1 VLVDFDGALRASGET
16 RPSVPV
22 SVTPYISPEQTGR
35 VSRTIDYRT
44 DFYSLGATLYEV
56 LTGRPP
62 FKSDDSLEII
72 HSHLAKNPAA
82 PSLLDQRIPEQIS
95 RIVLRLMAKA
105 PEDRYQS
112 TTGVAHDVDVCER
125 QWIASQAVAPFELGQ
140 RDVPERFLMSRKLY
154 GRDRETRQ
162 LLTAFEEA
170 HGGITSLL
178 LVSGYSGIGKTSLIH
193 DLYKPIVRQRGYF
206 ISGKFDQIVR
216 NIPYGALIQ
225 SFRGLVWQ
233 LLTETE
239 ERLAAWR
246 GRVERAL
253 GANGGVLAEVIPEI
267 ELIIGKQE
275 PPPPLG
281 PTEAQNRFRY
291 VLQSFVAVVASKDH
305 PLVLFLDD
313 LQWVDA
319 ATLEV
324 LDTLLTAPEIRHL
337 LLIGAYRDNEV
348 DAGHRLTVAVQ
359 RVALAGARVHRVP
372 LGPLDPPDLTRF
384 LRDSFRSDQ
393 DDVEEVAALVHKKTG
408 GNPFF
413 VIQFLQALELDH
425 LIGFDRAQGRWTFQL
440 DAIGRAGLTDNIIDL
455 MSSKIRRLSAE
466 GQEALTHAACI
477 GNTFDWNSF
486 SVTTRQGQDQAA
498 AGLSEALQAG
508 LIHMTGAAAG
518 APSRG
523 PVYAFLHDRV
533 QQAAYALIPNERKKP
548 VHLDVGRLLLA
559 QSHGEAPDDRLFE
572 IANHLNIG
580 GDLITDESERVQV
593 ARLNLAA
600 GRKAKMSAAYQAAAG
615 YLEAGIA
622 LVGDSGWHAHYEL
635 MFALHLE
642 AAECH
647 YLAGTFEPAEE
658 YFALLQARAETRLDV
673 GQVLSLRIVLYENQS
688 RWSEAVACGREA
700 LALFGIV
707 LPDSDAEKQAA
718 LDREIET
725 AERALAGRPIA
736 ALVDLPVMTDP
747 DTRMVMRLLTSLWAP
762 AYISG
767 DQVLARLISATMVR
781 LSLAHGN
788 TEDSAYGYVT
798 HAITVGP
805 IRRDYRSA
813 YEWGQL
819 ALSVNERLEDPK
831 RRAKIH
837 QQFQAHVSLWRRP
850 FAMCIPHAREARRIG
865 IETGDFTYAGYGAMS
880 EAWPALAISRNLD
893 QFVREYSPTLDFLE
907 RLKMIDFHAAH
918 RVVLNWARALQGLT
932 AAPLSLSDE
941 TFDDQGFIA
950 RYEGRNA
957 FFLTFLFTARLQLAV
972 LVEEYDQAL
981 AAARRAREGALA
993 GTIWPVLIDFWSG
1006 LAIAAVY
1013 PDVPAEMQHVHRQ
1026 ELAAAERS
1034 LAELAENC
1042 PENYRCFWLLL
1053 SAAIARVDGHLTE
1066 ATRLCEEA
1074 LAYARQ
1080 TASVQHEALANE
1092 LTARVWLARDRPAIA
1107 AAFMADAHRCYA
1119 AWGATAKVADLDK
1132 RYGSLI
1138 ADKARPDLPAGG
1150 HETTAIA
1157 AAAPALDMA
1166 TVIKLAHT
1174 VGVHMEIGGLL
1185 EQLMRLALENAGADR
1200 SAFLLERDGQLV
1212 VAATATA
1219 DSGDVRVGSYVPLDE
1234 TEGLARSVI
1243 RYVHRTG
1250 QDVVVD
1256 TAASDE
1262 RFGADPYIRTGT
1274 TKSLLGVPVGRPER
1288 PSGVLYLE
1296 NSLTTHAFSATR
1308 TEMMRILAAQTA
1320 ISLENAR
1327 LYEQMKSEV
1336 ERRTAAEHALR
1347 DALGELQL
1355 LKERLEAE
1363 NVYLQ
1368 EEIRTQHN
1376 FNEIVGNCPM
1386 LLDALHKVER
1396 VAPTESTV
1404 LIVGETGSGKELFAR
1419 AVHSRSRRSDR
1430 PLVKVNCGAI
1440 APGLVESELFG
1451 HVKGAFTG
1459 AIEKRT
1465 GRFEVAN
1472 GGTIFLDEVGELP
1485 LEAQVKLL
1493 RVLQEQ
1499 EFEPVG
1505 TSRTIRV
1512 SVRVIA
1518 ATNRNLEQA
1527 VKDGRFRADLLYRL
1541 NVFPIDVP
1549 PLRQRRADIELL
1561 AGFFITGLARKLGK
1575 PVQGFS
1581 VRSMQ
1586 RMLDYSWPG
1595 NVRELQNVVERAA
1608 ILAKGPVVEIDEVLI
1623 GGEPTVQT
1631 ASAPSSGRET
1641 LDDAQR
1647 AHILRVLAAT
1657 DGVVEGAKG
1666 AAAVLGIHANTLR
1679 SRMKKLGIT
1688 ASRGKSA

>member
-1 VLVDFDGALRASGET
+1 
-16 RPSVPV
+16 
-22 SVTPYISPEQTGR
+22 
-35 VSRTIDYRT
+35 
-44 DFYSLGATLYEV
+44 
-56 LTGRPP
+56 
-62 FKSDDSLEII
+62 
-72 HSHLAKNPAA
+72 
-82 PSLLDQRIPEQIS
+82 
-95 RIVLRLMAKA
+95 
-105 PEDRYQS
+105 
-112 TTGVAHDVDVCER
+112 
-125 QWIASQAVAPFELGQ
+125 
-140 RDVPERFLMSRKLY
+140 
-154 GRDRETRQ
+154 
-162 LLTAFEEA
+162 
-170 HGGITSLL
+170 
-178 LVSGYSGIGKTSLIH
+178 
-193 DLYKPIVRQRGYF
+193 
-206 ISGKFDQIVR
+206 
-216 NIPYGALIQ
+216 
-225 SFRGLVWQ
+225 
-233 LLTETE
+233 
-239 ERLAAWR
+239 
-246 GRVERAL
+246 
-253 GANGGVLAEVIPEI
+253 
-267 ELIIGKQE
+267 
-275 PPPPLG
+275 
-281 PTEAQNRFRY
+281 
-291 VLQSFVAVVASKDH
+291 
-305 PLVLFLDD
+305 
-313 LQWVDA
+313 
-319 ATLEV
+319 
-324 LDTLLTAPEIRHL
+324 
-337 LLIGAYRDNEV
+337 
-348 DAGHRLTVAVQ
+348 
-359 RVALAGARVHRVP
+359 
-372 LGPLDPPDLTRF
+372 
-384 LRDSFRSDQ
+384 
-393 DDVEEVAALVHKKTG
+393 
-408 GNPFF
+408 
-413 VIQFLQALELDH
+413 
-425 LIGFDRAQGRWTFQL
+425 
-440 DAIGRAGLTDNIIDL
+440 
-455 MSSKIRRLSAE
+455 
-466 GQEALTHAACI
+466 
-477 GNTFDWNSF
+477 
-486 SVTTRQGQDQAA
+486 
-498 AGLSEALQAG
+498 
-508 LIHMTGAAAG
+508 
-518 APSRG
+518 
-523 PVYAFLHDRV
+523 
-533 QQAAYALIPNERKKP
+533 
-548 VHLDVGRLLLA
+548 
-559 QSHGEAPDDRLFE
+559 
-572 IANHLNIG
+572 
-580 GDLITDESERVQV
+580 
-593 ARLNLAA
+593 
-600 GRKAKMSAAYQAAAG
+600 
-615 YLEAGIA
+615 
-622 LVGDSGWHAHYEL
+622 
-635 MFALHLE
+635 
-642 AAECH
+642 
-647 YLAGTFEPAEE
+647 
-658 YFALLQARAETRLDV
+658 
-673 GQVLSLRIVLYENQS
+673 
-688 RWSEAVACGREA
+688 
-700 LALFGIV
+700 
-707 LPDSDAEKQAA
+707 
-718 LDREIET
+718 
-725 AERALAGRPIA
+725 
-736 ALVDLPVMTDP
+736 
-747 DTRMVMRLLTSLWAP
+747 
-762 AYISG
+762 
-767 DQVLARLISATMVR
+767 
-781 LSLAHGN
+781 
-788 TEDSAYGYVT
+788 
-798 HAITVGP
+798 
-805 IRRDYRSA
+805 
-813 YEWGQL
+813 
-819 ALSVNERLEDPK
+819 
-831 RRAKIH
+831 
-837 QQFQAHVSLWRRP
+837 
-850 FAMCIPHAREARRIG
+850 
-865 IETGDFTYAGYGAMS
+865 
-880 EAWPALAISRNLD
+880 
-893 QFVREYSPTLDFLE
+893 
-907 RLKMIDFHAAH
+907 
-918 RVVLNWARALQGLT
+918 
-932 AAPLSLSDE
+932 
-941 TFDDQGFIA
+941 
-950 RYEGRNA
+950 
-957 FFLTFLFTARLQLAV
+957 
-972 LVEEYDQAL
+972 
-981 AAARRAREGALA
+981 
-993 GTIWPVLIDFWSG
+993 
-1006 LAIAAVY
+1006 
-1013 PDVPAEMQHVHRQ
+1013 
-1026 ELAAAERS
+1026 
-1034 LAELAENC
+1034 
-1042 PENYRCFWLLL
+1042 
-1053 SAAIARVDGHLTE
+1053 
-1066 ATRLCEEA
+1066 
-1074 LAYARQ
+1074 
-1080 TASVQHEALANE
+1080 
-1092 LTARVWLARDRPAIA
+1092 
-1107 AAFMADAHRCYA
+1107 
-1119 AWGATAKVADLDK
+1119 
-1132 RYGSLI
+1132 
-1138 ADKARPDLPAGG
+1138 
-1150 HETTAIA
+1150 
-1157 AAAPALDMA
+1157 MA